1 MKRFNSLLAERMFII
16 SVLFLFL
23 LPSAAAFERSKVI
36 GGNFTNPLHAEVPPE
51 YRAEWVEFIFSS
63 NETCNASAFYRV
75 YQYGE
80 VVKEGSAEVRWL
92 KKEVSINV
100 PLEIYDEF
108 TVHLVPNFSCN
119 VVPKRY
125 LMFAA
130 VDFNRL
136 THLEV
141 KTKQAVEVLW
151 SGKAVKNAPLKID
164 FNIPGNLL
172 GIEAN
177 LYGYKG
183 KLVYAI
189 LSWDKVEKKFT
200 IPAVN
205 GKIWIPGENVSGR
218 IELILDLPKGV
229 FASSTAYYLT
239 KRKPVNEDLLRNEE
253 NLVRFEY
260 PLGGMIWDE
269 VWFKVVF
276 TVNGDGDVLV
286 FDFGNT
292 ENSRISIS
300 KGKVCVN
307 LYTRYSG
314 RKKECWPLGGRTVH
328 SMIFS
333 LNRREDGTRYLRI
346 KVDDLAFSTDV
357 NSGIRLWYMGESI
370 ISLSFDASL
379 RRNPS
384 YYVVPPEQRRIDLA
398 LGLSVLALSL
408 STVSVFLVMRRR

>member
-51 YRAEWVEFIFSS
+51 YRAEWVEFIFDS

-92 KKEVSINV
+92 KNRVSITI

-108 TVHLVPNFSCN
+108 TVHLFPDFSCN
-119 VVPKRY
+119 ATPERY
-125 LMFAA
+125 MIFETI
-130 VDFNRL
+130 DFRRL
-136 THLEV
+136 TSL
-141 KTKQAVEVLW
+141 KVETERTVETLW
-151 SGKAVKNAPLKID
+151 KGKAIKASPLKMD
-164 FNIPGNLL
+164 FNIPGELL
-172 GIEAN
+172 GVEAE
-177 LYGYKG
+177 LYDYKG
-183 KLVYAI
+183 KFVYVT
-189 LSWDKVEKKFT
+189 LSWDGFKKNLT
-200 IPAVN
+200 LPVVN
-205 GKIWIPGENVSGR
+205 SRVWIPGQNASGKIR
-218 IELILDLPKGV
+218 LILDLPRNV
-229 FASSTAYYLT
+229 FVSATAYYLT

-253 NLVRFEY
+253 KLIRFEY

-269 VWFKVVF
+269 VWLKMLFM
-276 TVNGDGDVLV
+276 VNGDGELIV
-286 FDFGNT
+286 FDFGNDKR
-292 ENSRISIS
+292 SKMFIS

-307 LYTRYSG
+307 LYTRYSE
-314 RKKECWPLGGRTVH
+314 RKKECWPLGERNVH
-328 SMIFS
+328 YMIFA

-357 NSGIRLWYMGESI
+357 NSGIRLWYLGSA
-370 ISLSFDASL
+370 ISPLSFDASL

-384 YYVVPPEQRRIDLA
+384 YYVVPPEQRRISFA
-398 LGLSVLALSL
+398 LGLSFLALSL
-408 STVSVFLVMRRR
+408 STVSIFLVLRRR